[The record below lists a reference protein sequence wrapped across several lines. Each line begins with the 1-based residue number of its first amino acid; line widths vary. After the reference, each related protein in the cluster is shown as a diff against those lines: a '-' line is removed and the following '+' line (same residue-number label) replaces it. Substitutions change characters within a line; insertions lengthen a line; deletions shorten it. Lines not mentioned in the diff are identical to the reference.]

1 MRVSLAQASQHYIVE
16 TKDCESDMDY
26 LIMLEAAD
34 LKGGNPVKDCGGQP
48 GGDEN
53 R

>member
-1 MRVSLAQASQHYIVE
+1 MRVSLAQASQHIVE

-48 GGDEN
+48 EGYEN